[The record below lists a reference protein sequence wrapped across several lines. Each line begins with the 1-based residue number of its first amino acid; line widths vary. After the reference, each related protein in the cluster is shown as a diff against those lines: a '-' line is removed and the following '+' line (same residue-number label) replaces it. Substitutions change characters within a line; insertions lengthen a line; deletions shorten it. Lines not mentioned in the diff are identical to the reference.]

1 MIESKYHYEKVWQ
14 MTSDKDLERI
24 IAQELP
30 EAPLKETLEY
40 VKKACEAGQTVN
52 FATISFRQKPQR
64 G

>member
-1 MIESKYHYEKVWQ
+1 